1 MLQLRRCK
9 ELVSG
14 VTITQGTLD
23 QRAAAEG
30 TAKADVLVA
39 QAGIDEAN
47 INLGYSEIR
56 SSTTEV
62 SGSPILSSATSPDL
76 RPAAWRRSSV
86 RTRSMRSSGE

>member
-47 INLGYSEIR
+47 INLGYTEIR
-56 SSTTEV
+56 SSSDGGIGIANFIV
-62 SGSPILSSATSPDL
+62 GNLAGPSSGSLAMIVSEDPIYAIF
-76 RPAAWRRSSV
+76 R
-86 RTRSMRSSGE
+86 